1 MISEYSLYERRK
13 FKKGDIFQ
21 KWKSNDGFNGN
32 EWILETSGD
41 NTPSKLQPHILAE
54 CNKVLII

>member
-41 NTPSKLQPHILAE
+41 NTPSKLQPLYFI
-54 CNKVLII
+54 